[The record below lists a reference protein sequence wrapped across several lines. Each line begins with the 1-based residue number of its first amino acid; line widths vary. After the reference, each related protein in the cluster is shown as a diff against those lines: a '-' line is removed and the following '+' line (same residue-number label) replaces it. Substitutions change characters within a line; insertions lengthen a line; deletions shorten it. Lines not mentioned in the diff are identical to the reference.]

1 MPRSSKPPD
10 TCKWGGPKL
19 RGILKFSRP
28 KIPVPSSW
36 LKNDTYL
43 SLAFVHGGT
52 TQHSST
58 QPWKTVTT
66 WGFWAKKN
74 SPSGACAPL
83 CHGNFI
89 LACRKKFII
98 LCDMVRSMSR
108 SMIWSVIWSVFRSG
122 PYSDPVRSKWRLTS
136 WLPHETIS
144 HAIVRNWKMAKVAV
158 WKAFV
163 SFLLL
168 FARIS
173 FSKGDYSMN
182 GTVYYTDGWVY
193 YFYSVFV
200 TVNLIFGIIL
210 WSTSTAKKAKE
221 KKINASYFDV
231 YPRGCIFMGWEWLL

>member
-19 RGILKFSRP
+19 RGILKFSRL

-89 LACRKKFII
+89 LACRTKFLI
-98 LCDMVRSMSR
+98 LCDMIRSMSR
-108 SMIWSVIWSVFRSG
+108 SMIWSVIWSVIRSG
-122 PYSDPVRSKWRLTS
+122 PIQVTTDLVIAAWDNQS
-136 WLPHETIS
+136 
-144 HAIVRNWKMAKVAV
+144 RNREELKNGESRCVE
-158 WKAFV
+158 
-163 SFLLL
+163 SF
-168 FARIS
+168 R
-173 FSKGDYSMN
+173 
-182 GTVYYTDGWVY
+182 
-193 YFYSVFV
+193 
-200 TVNLIFGIIL
+200 
-210 WSTSTAKKAKE
+210 
-221 KKINASYFDV
+221 
-231 YPRGCIFMGWEWLL
+231 